1 MSMTK
6 PPKCTEE
13 IAELLVHIGR
23 SARGEDTDSDLTATQ
38 WTALRF
44 FARANRVS
52 RTPSAFASF
61 QATTRGTASK
71 TLKSLETKGLLARRR
86 SERDGRSVLFEVTD
100 RARVLLER
108 DPLRHLITAID
119 RSEASS
125 RTGLVRALSTLAAE
139 LANLRGAPAFGT
151 CNDCAHYT
159 AGNDGGGYCACVA
172 VDLAPDEVG
181 KLCVSFEHAGNAAL
195 DEGSQIERR

>member
-1 MSMTK
+1 MAKS
-6 PPKCTEE
+6 PRRTEE
-13 IAELLVHIGR
+13 ISDLLVHIGR
-23 SARGEDTDSDLTATQ
+23 SARGGNADSDLTAAQ

-52 RTPSAFASF
+52 RIPSAFASF
-61 QATTRGTASK
+61 QATTRGTASQC
-71 TLKSLETKGLLARRR
+71 LKSLETKGLLVRRR
-86 SERDGRSVLFEVTD
+86 SERDGRSVRFEVTD
-100 RARVLLER
+100 RGCVLLER

-119 RSEASS
+119 RLEASS
-125 RTGLVRALSTLAAE
+125 RTGVVHALSTLAAD

-151 CNDCAHYT
+151 CIDCAHYT

-181 KLCVSFEHAGNAAL
+181 KLCASFEHAGNAAL
-195 DEGSQIERR
+195 EESSQIERR